1 MKKNI
6 TYCNILAT
14 QGGQGPGW
22 HNSTHLWGQTPSLVL
37 WLLLLLYLRGFPQ
50 TSPHEC
56 GISRLSNGG
65 SIIFPQKHRYSLG
78 VAFLTNWHP
87 GHLQPPSSVLDDE
100 SFDHFLIQWM
110 WKTWKHSPSLEKIK
124 IYFSTKIMPKFH
136 NRKTE
141 LKKNNTQI
149 ISSLKLQ

>member
-1 MKKNI
+1 MVKKNM
-6 TYCNILAT
+6 TYCKILAT
-14 QGGQGPGW
+14 HGGQGPGW

-37 WLLLLLYLRGFPQ
+37 LLWLLLLLYFRGFPQ

-78 VAFLTNWHP
+78 VDFLTNWHP

-110 WKTWKHSPSLEKIK
+110 WKTWKHSPSLEK
-124 IYFSTKIMPKFH
+124 
-136 NRKTE
+136 N
-141 LKKNNTQI
+141 
-149 ISSLKLQ
+149 IS

>member
-1 MKKNI
+1 MVTCTRIFFMSLCCINKTWTVHIVKWK
-6 TYCNILAT
+6 TYCKILAR

-22 HNSTHLWGQTPSLVL
+22 HNSTHLWGQTPSLVLLL

-65 SIIFPQKHRYSLG
+65 SIIFAQKHRYSLG

-110 WKTWKHSPSLEKIK
+110 WKTWKHSPSLEK
-124 IYFSTKIMPKFH
+124 
-136 NRKTE
+136 E
-141 LKKNNTQI
+141 
-149 ISSLKLQ
+149 IS